1 MIMSYGGVLVD
12 DKSSKNINPAKI
24 QIWQKYKS
32 GSKLKLLVYDFCVL
46 KTASLLG
53 GDPSPATAQIRRSF
67 RSASACR
74 SKYPY
79 RYQNNINPEKH
90 KSGKQHKSGKKH
102 KFGKST
108 NPAFIPIGKRLPI
121 EIYLPEKHKSGKSIN
136 PDYAVTG
143 FMCVPNL
150 CFGPAVSSASSLLSG
165 F

>member
-67 RSASACR
+67 RSASTCR

-79 RYQNNINPEKH
+79 RYQKKH
-90 KSGKQHKSGKKH
+90 KS
-102 KFGKST
+102 GKST

-136 PDYAVTG
+136 PDYAV
-143 FMCVPNL
+143 PNL

>member
-74 SKYPY
+74 SKYIC
-79 RYQNNINPEKH
+79 QKNINPAK
-90 KSGKQHKSGKKH
+90 
-102 KFGKST
+102 
-108 NPAFIPIGKRLPI
+108 A
-121 EIYLPEKHKSGKSIN
+121 
-136 PDYAVTG
+136 
-143 FMCVPNL
+143 
-150 CFGPAVSSASSLLSG
+150 
-165 F
+165 